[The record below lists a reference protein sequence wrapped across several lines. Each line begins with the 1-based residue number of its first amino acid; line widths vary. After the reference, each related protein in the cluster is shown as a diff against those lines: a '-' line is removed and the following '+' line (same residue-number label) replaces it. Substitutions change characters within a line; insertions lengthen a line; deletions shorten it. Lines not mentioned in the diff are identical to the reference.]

1 VSARPAAAVRGWRL
15 TRAALVVGLMAGP
28 VEAAPAAASSD
39 DTLRAVQLSLAEED
53 WPAARA
59 RLERAASADPAD
71 CAVRA
76 WLAWFEIESG
86 RGDPAAALLGAAG
99 CPVGP
104 EDQGRWALLRALGAE
119 RRGDAGT
126 VRNLLLEVGERPP
139 LWPEDRALVR
149 TLSARHVDGYT
160 LPLEARAEI
169 ALGATSNAYAGS
181 PTDAARRQSPGS
193 GLARP
198 ELRLDLRAPEGAV
211 TPSVE
216 LGVRGDGVANPDAR
230 EVSHADVSVAP
241 AARFGRGGW
250 LPTVRYRH
258 DELLLDAAGGRY
270 SAANEA
276 EFELS
281 PSRVLTLYGG
291 VGHRVFFTDDW
302 RTRTEWNVAGLFGT
316 SLLHRAVVLGGAFR
330 YYRAHRDVYDQ
341 VGGTLSAASDLPLRA
356 SLRARLAAAG
366 AYDDFPRSGGPD
378 GLVAFGTTARRR
390 DVTLRLSGAIWH
402 PLGARAAL
410 GLTYELARRWSTA
423 DSGVVRY
430 YPYVDHRV
438 LVSLRLADGGNPWR
452 ARSAEDPGRVALPY
466 RDVAEQS
473 VLWDEQMRRLLRQ
486 EEDLATDC
494 GCTVP

>member
-1 VSARPAAAVRGWRL
+1 
-15 TRAALVVGLMAGP
+15 VGLLAGP
-28 VEAAPAAASSD
+28 AGAAPADSPSA
-39 DTLRAVQLSLAEED
+39 DTLQAVRRSLAEED

-59 RLERAASADPAD
+59 RLEGAASADPAD

-86 RGDPAAALLGAAG
+86 REDPAAAVLGSTG

-126 VRNLLLEVGERPP
+126 VRSVLQEVGERQP
-139 LWPEDRALVR
+139 LWPKDRALVR
-149 TLSARHVDGYT
+149 TLSARHLDGYT

-181 PTDAARRQSPGS
+181 PTDAARREAPAS
-193 GLARP
+193 GVARP
-198 ELRLDLRAPEGAV
+198 DLRLDLRAPEGAV
-211 TPSVE
+211 TPSLE
-216 LGVRGDGVANPDAR
+216 FGVRGDGIANPDAR
-230 EVSHADVSVAP
+230 EVSHADFSVA
-241 AARFGRGGW
+241 AGARFGPGGW

-276 EFELS
+276 ELELS

-316 SLLHRAVVLGGAFR
+316 SLLRWPVVLGGAFR
-330 YYRAHRDVYDQ
+330 YYHAHRDVYDQ
-341 VGGTLSAASDLPLRA
+341 VGGTLSAAGDLPLSA

-378 GLVAFGTTARRR
+378 GLVAFGTTDRRR
-390 DVTLRLSGAIWH
+390 DVTLRLSAGIWH

-423 DSGVVRY
+423 DSGAVRY

-438 LVSLRLADGGNPWR
+438 LVSLRLGDGGNPWR

-466 RDVAEQS
+466 RDLAERS
-473 VLWDEQMRRLLRQ
+473 VLWDDQMRRLLRQ

-494 GCTVP
+494 GCTVR